1 MNYTKSYLSEN
12 LNLWNL
18 IHRKERLIRARQVA
32 KEEEMTVV
40 AVEGG
45 GNGGGDDL
53 LHITNE

>member
-1 MNYTKSYLSEN
+1 MIQSYSEN

-18 IHRKERLIRARQVA
+18 IHWKERLIRARQVV

-45 GNGGGDDL
+45 GNGEGGGDDN
-53 LHITNE
+53 NE